1 MRFCNLLNCN
11 HNRKRTG
18 HGAISCRLPVMSVA
32 ALAMTAVCLVS
43 HAGEPQRLTRDGR
56 LKFAPTFNDNGHE
69 IVFAVHNVPNRVS
82 LMRLKLAGSGQELLF
97 PSMSEHQFDPAFSID
112 GTIQSFVKSSG
123 SPQLLLIIRHLK
135 QDKEYVFTPQGA
147 RSTARTPC
155 ITPDGKRVIFT
166 LSAPGGQ
173 QIASVNIEGGDLRK
187 LTQSIGTNCWP
198 AVSPDGKT
206 IVFSSSREGS
216 FCLYVMDADGNAV
229 QRLTTSRFRDMRP
242 SWSPDGKR
250 IAFTS
255 VRDGNHEIYLI
266 DADGANL
273 IRLTQHPDR
282 DDYPAWHP
290 NGKQVLAVSERNGL
304 TDLYLFDVPNAD

>member
-1 MRFCNLLNCN
+1 M
-11 HNRKRTG
+11 
-18 HGAISCRLPVMSVA
+18 SCRFPIMGVA

-43 HAGEPQRLTRDGR
+43 HAGEPERLTTDGR
-56 LKFAPTFNDNGHE
+56 LKFAPAFTDNGRE

-82 LMRLKLAGSGQELLF
+82 LMRLTLADKGQELLY

-155 ITPDGKRVIFT
+155 ITPDGKRVVFS
-166 LSAPGGQ
+166 LAAPGGQ

-187 LTQSIGTNCWP
+187 LTQSTGANCWP
-198 AVSPDGKT
+198 AVSPDGKK

-216 FCLYVMDADGNAV
+216 FCLYVMNADGNAV
-229 QRLTTSRFRDMRP
+229 QRLTRSRFRDMR
-242 SWSPDGKR
+242 SAWSPDGKR

-255 VRDGNHEIYLI
+255 VRDGNHEIYVI
-266 DADGANL
+266 DPDGSNL
-273 IRLTQHPDR
+273 MRLTHHPDR
-282 DDYPAWHP
+282 DDYPVWHP
-290 NGKQVLAVSERNGL
+290 NGKQILAVSERNGL
-304 TDLYLFDVPNAD
+304 TDLYLFDVPNAE

>member
-1 MRFCNLLNCN
+1 MRSCNLFNRNRMRTGQAVRFCRLLVIC
-11 HNRKRTG
+11 
-18 HGAISCRLPVMSVA
+18 VA
-32 ALAMTAVCLVS
+32 ALAVTASCCVCE
-43 HAGEPQRLTRDGR
+43 AGEPQRLTSDGR
-56 LKFAPTFNDNGHE
+56 LKFAPTFNDNGRE

-82 LMRLKLAGSGQELLF
+82 LMRLKLAGSGQELLY

-155 ITPDGKRVIFT
+155 ITPDGKRVVFT

-173 QIASVNIEGGDLRK
+173 QIASVNIEGADLRK
-187 LTQSIGTNCWP
+187 LTQSTGTNCWP
-198 AVSPDGKT
+198 AVSPDGKK

-216 FCLYVMDADGNAV
+216 FSLYVMNADGNNV
-229 QRLTTSRFRDMRP
+229 QPLTQSQFRDMRP
-242 SWSPDGKR
+242 AWSPDGKR

-266 DADGANL
+266 DSDGTNL
-273 IRLTQHPDR
+273 MRLTHHPDR

-290 NGKQVLAVSERNGL
+290 NGKQILSVSERNGL
-304 TDLYLFDVPNAD
+304 TDLYLFDVPNSD